1 MTFFVVFHC
10 LSGTVVTARFINHFY
25 GFAAFMT
32 NHMTWGGAD
41 AESFLEVDVKLNLTL
56 EVGHIFIKYIN
67 IAYTFTFILVSLSWG

>member
-1 MTFFVVFHC
+1 
-10 LSGTVVTARFINHFY
+10 
-25 GFAAFMT
+25 MT

-67 IAYTFTFILVSLSWG
+67 ITYTVTFILVSLSWG